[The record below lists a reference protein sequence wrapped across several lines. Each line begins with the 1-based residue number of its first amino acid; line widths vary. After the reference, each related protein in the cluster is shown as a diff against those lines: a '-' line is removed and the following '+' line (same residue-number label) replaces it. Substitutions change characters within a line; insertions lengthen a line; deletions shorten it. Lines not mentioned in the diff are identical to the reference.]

1 MTSRIA
7 NSAVSTVYAISLYVY
22 RLLMASFATFG
33 RQRLVLGIQRLSR
46 NKRKLLSSF

>member
-7 NSAVSTVYAISLYVY
+7 NSAVSTGPYTCTEEKLTDGVAL
-22 RLLMASFATFG
+22 ATFE

-46 NKRKLLSSF
+46 NKRKLSPSF